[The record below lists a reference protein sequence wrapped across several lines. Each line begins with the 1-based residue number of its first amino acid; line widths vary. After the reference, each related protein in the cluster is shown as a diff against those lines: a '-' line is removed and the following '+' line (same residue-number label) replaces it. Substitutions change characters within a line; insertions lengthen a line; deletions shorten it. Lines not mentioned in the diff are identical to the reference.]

1 MKEVESAQP
10 LSSDVVE
17 GAYLPRGESFD
28 LGMVQVNNEDGNLK
42 SRKFIVSMTLIIIS
56 SVFTAVGQMDV
67 DTWMFFTGGVAAAY
81 LGVNLYKK
89 RM

>member
-1 MKEVESAQP
+1 MQLDSAQNR
-10 LSSDVVE
+10 VE
-17 GAYLPRGESFD
+17 GGKIEPRGQYD
-28 LGMVQVNNEDGNLK
+28 LGMVQVTNNEDGNLK
-42 SRKFIVSMTLIIIS
+42 SRKFIVSITLIIIS

-81 LGVNLYKK
+81 LGVNLYQK